1 MLDRYMYNVIRRY
14 TLKFRPVPRSPA
26 ENTMSRIS
34 DTRLRTRETASR
46 LVGAG
51 KRPHELTVDLIY
63 AEIRQG
69 SRTTINDE
77 LKQWKD
83 EKTRGD
89 ALASQLPPAVAD
101 AMLAAWA
108 VAVEH
113 GEKVYDARVGEL
125 EQAGVQAEARAAQAE
140 GARDEALEQLRLR
153 EVELTASNEQI
164 AALKAQL
171 DAADARANEA
181 STRAAALE
189 AQRDAERTQAETR
202 AQEQRTAH
210 EHAIAAMRAG
220 QEARDAA
227 FQSELDKATQ
237 RMEGVQKHMMQQISE
252 AREERRRADAL
263 AASAQQRN
271 EQLVSELGA
280 ARVQEAQQTNALRDA
295 QRRLDALLAQ
305 EAQWQRE
312 RAALE
317 SELTRLATLR
327 GQPVASSKRTGAR
340 KKPRTALDAPR
351 VTRITRVARTRS
363 VQAETHDRAKGD

>member
-1 MLDRYMYNVIRRY
+1 
-14 TLKFRPVPRSPA
+14 
-26 ENTMSRIS
+26 MSRIS

-46 LVGAG
+46 LVAAG

-113 GEKVYDARVGEL
+113 GEKVYDVRVGEL
-125 EQAGVQAEARAAQAE
+125 EQAGAQAEARAAQAE
-140 GARDEALEQLRLR
+140 KARDEALEQLRLR
-153 EVELTASNEQI
+153 EVELAASNEQI

-210 EHAIAAMRAG
+210 EHAIAALRSA

-280 ARVQEAQQTNALRDA
+280 VRAQEAQQTNALRDA
-295 QRRLDALLAQ
+295 QGRFDALLAQ

-312 RAALE
+312 RATLE

-327 GQPVASSKRTGAR
+327 GQPVASSKRTDAR
-340 KKPRTALDAPR
+340 KKPRTVLDAPR
-351 VTRITRVARTRS
+351 VTRVARTRS
-363 VQAETHDRAKGD
+363 GQAETNDQAKGD